1 MGENIR
7 LAFQGVWAHKM
18 RSFLTMLGVIIGIAS
33 IIAIVSTIRGT
44 NEQIMQNLIGAG
56 NNNVKITLRQGED
69 DYYMDNGLPDGVS
82 VVTDEQKKEIRSLD
96 DVADASFYTWRSYAQ
111 SVTAGS
117 HTMDTGSVCGVDEHY
132 LSTTGLAV
140 YSGRPFTDADF
151 DRMNKVVLLDETA
164 ASQLF
169 PEGGAVGSIVEII
182 GEPFTVIG
190 LVKRSDSFEPS
201 ISSLQDYMTYEQSA
215 SGMLIMPLPDWPIV
229 YMYDEPQNC
238 VVRAKETKKM
248 SDVGKEVEKIM
259 QQSVTQAGTSGSDD
273 ESAAVTYKAEDLLEK
288 AKNQQQ
294 LAASTNN
301 LLIWIASIA
310 LLVGG
315 IGVMNIMLV
324 SVTERTNEIGLKK
337 ALGARKQRIMSQFL
351 TESVVLTSLGGILGV
366 IAGIILAEV
375 IAKTTQTPVAISV
388 PSIFIGVGFSM
399 LIGVIFGILP
409 ARKAAN
415 LDPIEALRRE

>member
-190 LVKRSDSFEPS
+190 LCAS
-201 ISSLQDYMTYEQSA
+201 SA
-215 SGMLIMPLPDWPIV
+215 S
-229 YMYDEPQNC
+229 
-238 VVRAKETKKM
+238 
-248 SDVGKEVEKIM
+248 
-259 QQSVTQAGTSGSDD
+259 
-273 ESAAVTYKAEDLLEK
+273 
-288 AKNQQQ
+288 
-294 LAASTNN
+294 
-301 LLIWIASIA
+301 
-310 LLVGG
+310 
-315 IGVMNIMLV
+315 
-324 SVTERTNEIGLKK
+324 
-337 ALGARKQRIMSQFL
+337 
-351 TESVVLTSLGGILGV
+351 
-366 IAGIILAEV
+366 
-375 IAKTTQTPVAISV
+375 
-388 PSIFIGVGFSM
+388 
-399 LIGVIFGILP
+399 
-409 ARKAAN
+409 
-415 LDPIEALRRE
+415 